1 MSISTLEA
9 NIARR
14 AMKLIV
20 LNMDDPGSIPFP
32 RVIRTRPGLAQRLA
46 SIFVEKEL
54 SDSLDD
60 MEAALQRATDKLV
73 AAHRAAAAVTVDAP
87 TDDEVKAF
95 REALEAL
102 HADIQADQ
110 RLRAAINLVV
120 SLQEAIPAL
129 APGSPG

>member
-1 MSISTLEA
+1 MSMSTFEA

-20 LNMDDPGSIPFP
+20 REIDNPESVPFP
-32 RVIRTRPGLAQRLA
+32 SVVRTPDDLGEELA
-46 SIFVEKEL
+46 SIFVEQDL

-95 REALEAL
+95 RAALEAL